1 MKSYYLHQGDQQT
14 GPYSINQLKKISIS
28 PDTPVWTEG
37 MSDWAQAQ
45 QVPEI
50 RLALFVLHTAYVA
63 GGPAIEERYQ
73 LTASEGMGYMVGKSW
88 KGAVIAACI
97 VLVAFIAFRFQ
108 NSQENSSTATVI
120 AAQEKTPLEAKE
132 ELRQR
137 EIQEPAKYISGKIA
151 YRTTG
156 RETVIEGTLINT
168 ATMVN
173 YKNAVISITIT
184 TANAKDSKTFSYTLD
199 KELPAGQ
206 SVPYEYKIFS
216 RSKVESVKAI
226 IEAAAVNE

>member
-1 MKSYYLHQGDQQT
+1 MKSYYLHQGDQQA
-14 GPYSINQLKKISIS
+14 GPYSINQLKKIHIS

-37 MSDWAQAQ
+37 MTDWAQAQ

-63 GGPAIEERYQ
+63 GGAAIEERYH
-73 LTASEGMGYMVGKSW
+73 AVPSEGMGYMVGKSW

-97 VLVAFIAFRFQ
+97 VLVAFVAFRFQ
-108 NSQENSSTATVI
+108 NSQANASSATVI
-120 AAQEKTPLEAKE
+120 AEQEKTPLEAKE

-137 EIQEPAKYISGKIA
+137 EIQNPAKYISGKIT
-151 YRTTG
+151 YRTTTG
-156 RETVIEGTLINT
+156 GETVIEGTLINT

-173 YKNAVISITIT
+173 YRDAVISITLT
-184 TANAKDSKTFSYTLD
+184 TPKAKDSKTVSYTLD

-206 SVPYEYKIFS
+206 SVSYEYKISS
-216 RSKVESVKAI
+216 RSKVEGVQAV
-226 IEAAAVNE
+226 IESAVAN